1 MVFVTCKWCLSLFFL
16 SLLLSLYMD
25 GRKNKSEATQESAEH
40 MNTETNKEE
49 KGN

>member
-1 MVFVTCKWCLSLFFL
+1 
-16 SLLLSLYMD
+16 MD
-25 GRKNKSEATQESAEH
+25 GRKNRSEATQESAEY